1 MIFTRKN
8 NQLFTFQL
16 FSFRLKIKIKIYL
29 FFSSSTRNVHGG
41 IERRQR
47 ANHAKLYAFLKA
59 MHRIP
64 ENLFKKVCICVDEI
78 PFLTFIDRSLR
89 SMSENSFRSVHTGK
103 LNKDLETSMQINK
116 VIRTRQDLTL
126 RLKYVPNDIGVN
138 GMYHATKL
146 AIKAAEEATQSAREQ
161 RKQYVE

>member
-1 MIFTRKN
+1 
-8 NQLFTFQL
+8 
-16 FSFRLKIKIKIYL
+16 
-29 FFSSSTRNVHGG
+29 
-41 IERRQR
+41 
-47 ANHAKLYAFLKA
+47 

-64 ENLFKKVCICVDEI
+64 EGLFKKVCICVDEI

-89 SMSENSFRSVHTGK
+89 SMSENSFRSVYSGK

-126 RLKYVPNDIGVN
+126 RLKYTPNDIGVD

-146 AIKAAEEATQSAREQ
+146 AIKAADEATELAKQKRAR
-161 RKQYVE
+161 KLFD